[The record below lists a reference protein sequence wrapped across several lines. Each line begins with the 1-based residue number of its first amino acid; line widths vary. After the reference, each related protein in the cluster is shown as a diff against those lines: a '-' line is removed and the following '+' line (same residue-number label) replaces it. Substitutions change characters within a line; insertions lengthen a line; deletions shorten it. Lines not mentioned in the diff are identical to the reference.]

1 MNATYLDQNGKE
13 QFMVMGCYGIGIGR
27 TVAASIEQNHD
38 SNGIIWP
45 LPIAPYNVIITPVNV
60 KDESV
65 RRASESLYV
74 DLSEKNIEV
83 ILDDRDERV
92 GVKFMDADLI
102 GIPLR
107 VTIGSK
113 KLSQETVEVKIRKS
127 GEVLDV
133 SLEGIVE
140 FIARFIREGV

>member
-38 SNGIIWP
+38 GNGIIWP
-45 LPIAPYNVIITPVNV
+45 LPIAPYHVMITPVNV

-65 RRASESLYV
+65 RRASESLYL

-83 ILDDRDERV
+83 ILDDRDERA
-92 GVKFMDADLI
+92 GVKFMDADLV

-113 KLSQETVEVKIRKS
+113 KLARETVEIKIRKS
-127 GEVLDV
+127 GEVIDV
-133 SLEGIVE
+133 PLEGIVE
-140 FIARFIREGV
+140 FIKRFIREDV